1 MKKLQIEYL
10 EILETFLDQK
20 NKVKQIRNPFG
31 SEEEKNCYKPV
42 RASIFSSNNYIE
54 YESNREKNKTLSVEE
69 YLSKTR
75 PYSKHIIN
83 NLKKSDTWKIQLTM
97 ANNFIS
103 SIDNDEELVMRI
115 KSYNIEIIINDEV
128 DEYIKELFDSL
139 KNSHQNN
146 LKSMKGTEFVFDYVY
161 LLYCKC
167 HKIKTTRGRSYIDS
181 PDQIKNKKAAINSID
196 KKYNNCLQYDVTV
209 ALIYEKVGKNPERI
223 TKTETFIN
231 KCNW

>member
-128 DEYIKELFDSL
+128 DEYIKELF
-139 KNSHQNN
+139 
-146 LKSMKGTEFVFDYVY
+146 E
-161 LLYCKC
+161 
-167 HKIKTTRGRSYIDS
+167 
-181 PDQIKNKKAAINSID
+181 
-196 KKYNNCLQYDVTV
+196 
-209 ALIYEKVGKNPERI
+209 
-223 TKTETFIN
+223 
-231 KCNW
+231 